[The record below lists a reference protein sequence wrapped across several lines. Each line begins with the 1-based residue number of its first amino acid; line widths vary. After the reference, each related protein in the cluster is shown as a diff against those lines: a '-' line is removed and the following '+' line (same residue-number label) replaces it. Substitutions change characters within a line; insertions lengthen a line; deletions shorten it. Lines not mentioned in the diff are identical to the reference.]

1 MGVSSVQKV
10 LAAICCLLGVGIF
23 VGLYFVAQWAAT
35 KHATTDS
42 IFVVGIIATVL
53 SPIGFGLLTTAWRLI
68 RPPSHELIRRQA
80 AAATQLERSLN
91 DWEFAESQLQQAE
104 ATKAAIDSYIELRT
118 RKLDLERRRMAWG
131 ENAQRLYEERAELND
146 LAAALG
152 EDEAAMS
159 PQARAVLDKIVKPTQ
174 ETPFAIAVGALGTEL
189 TVNLPLLGNILK
201 ATFNAARDNA
211 RKRHVKGQMPDSGT

>member
-53 SPIGFGLLTTAWRLI
+53 LPIGFGLLTTAWRLI
-68 RPPSHELIRRQA
+68 RPPSHELIRQEA

-91 DWEFAESQLQQAE
+91 DWG
-104 ATKAAIDSYIELRT
+104 I
-118 RKLDLERRRMAWG
+118 RRIPASASRSNKSGDQKSAPSCAHGSWTWSAGRMAWG
-131 ENAQRLYEERAELND
+131 QNAQRLYEERAEFND

-152 EDEAAMS
+152 EDEAAMT
-159 PQARAVLDKIVKPTQ
+159 PQARAALDKIVKPTQ

-189 TVNLPLLGNILK
+189 TVNLPLKRKISESHVQRR
-201 ATFNAARDNA
+201 AR
-211 RKRHVKGQMPDSGT
+211 